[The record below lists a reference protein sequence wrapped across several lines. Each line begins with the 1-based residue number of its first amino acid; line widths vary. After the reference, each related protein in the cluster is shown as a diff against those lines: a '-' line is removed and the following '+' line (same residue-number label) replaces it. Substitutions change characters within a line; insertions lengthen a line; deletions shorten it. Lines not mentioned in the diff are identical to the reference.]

1 MASVGRQ
8 PRDVPVMNQTSSD
21 IRDPFGFY
29 RSLMADSRVG
39 IPGGV
44 CASAGNESTWRGID
58 PQQRAIQR
66 REDDMTTS
74 KPLAGRRAL
83 VTGGSRG
90 IGAEIVRRLAGDGAA
105 VAFTYGASA
114 ADAEKLVAEVAS
126 VGGTVV
132 AIQAD
137 SADPERVAKA
147 VDETVSRLGGLD
159 VLVNN
164 AGVAYI
170 GGIESFP
177 LEEFDRLMAINVRGV
192 FAAIKRAW
200 E

>member
-1 MASVGRQ
+1 MA
-8 PRDVPVMNQTSSD
+8 VP
-21 IRDPFGFY
+21 
-29 RSLMADSRVG
+29 L
-39 IPGGV
+39 
-44 CASAGNESTWRGID
+44 
-58 PQQRAIQR
+58 
-66 REDDMTTS
+66 
-74 KPLAGRRAL
+74 
-83 VTGGSRG
+83 
-90 IGAEIVRRLAGDGAA
+90 
-105 VAFTYGASA
+105 
-114 ADAEKLVAEVAS
+114 
-126 VGGTVV
+126 V

-137 SADPERVAKA
+137 SADPERVANA

-177 LEEFDRLMAINVRGV
+177 LEQFDRLVAINVRGV

>member
-1 MASVGRQ
+1 
-8 PRDVPVMNQTSSD
+8 
-21 IRDPFGFY
+21 
-29 RSLMADSRVG
+29 
-39 IPGGV
+39 
-44 CASAGNESTWRGID
+44 
-58 PQQRAIQR
+58 
-66 REDDMTTS
+66 MTTS